1 MNDIMN
7 NINIKSNP
15 LVSIIV
21 PAYNVGRYIEECIMS
36 IVKQT
41 YNNIE
46 IIVVDDG
53 SLDDTPQIIDR
64 LATIDNR
71 IMPIHQR
78 NAGVSAARNTG
89 INKSIGDYLTFID
102 GDDYIAPDFIE
113 YMLGLVNKTGGELCF
128 SLNCFTKKNEDQIY
142 SEKVEILDPIRST
155 ALLLSPRMIVG
166 SWNKIYK
173 RSILEANNLRFK
185 NNLFYGEGLYFYTT
199 YSQLCSKIGVGNRK
213 VYYYRRNNYSS
224 ATTKFNIKSLI
235 NGNLSI
241 EEIRKRLKFDSPS
254 INLMLD
260 LHQCLFS
267 MGAVVRIK
275 ANHKDKEY
283 KKEYEEFEAYLH
295 KNTPKFIFKRAVPL
309 YRKGL
314 LIGTCIS
321 PTLMAW
327 LDSIRRKRIAAM
339 SVK

>member
-1 MNDIMN
+1 MD

-53 SLDDTPQIIDR
+53 SPDDTPEIIDK
-64 LATIDNR
+64 LASIDNR
-71 IMPIHQR
+71 IIPIHQK
-78 NAGVSAARNTG
+78 NAGVSSARNAG
-89 INKSIGDYLTFID
+89 IEKSKGEYVIFVD
-102 GDDYIAPDFIE
+102 GDDFIAPDFVE
-113 YMLGLVNKTGGELCF
+113 YMMGLVDKTGGELCL
-128 SLNCFTKKNEDQIY
+128 SLNFFTKHRELQVRKEFVN
-142 SEKVEILDPIRST
+142 ILDATKAT
-155 ALLLSPRMIVG
+155 ALLLSPRIIVG
-166 SWNKIYK
+166 SVNKIYK
-173 RSILEANNLRFK
+173 KSLIDQYKLRFQSH
-185 NNLFYGEGLYFYTT
+185 LFYGEGLFFYVA
-199 YSQLCSKIGVGNRK
+199 YSQLCTKVGIGNRK
-213 VYYYRRNNYSS
+213 IYYYRRDNYNS
-224 ATTKFNIKSLI
+224 ATTKFNINSLI

-241 EEIRKRLKFDSPS
+241 EEIRKNLRLDDPS
-254 INLMLD
+254 IRLMLD

-275 ANHKDKEY
+275 ANHKEKEY
-283 KKEYEEFEAYLH
+283 KKEYEEFKTYLQ
-295 KNTPKFIFKRAVPL
+295 KNTPKFIFKRTVPL